1 MNRTQLE
8 HIIRAAGTIANT
20 DSIIVIGSQA
30 ILASVDNPV
39 PELAMSMEA
48 DVYPNKCPELSDLID
63 GCIGELSPFH
73 EQFGYYAQGVGP
85 ETAILPKG
93 WQERLVSLA
102 NENTNGVTGWCL
114 HPIDIMIAKLA
125 AGREKDFRY
134 AKAVIDSQILTL
146 DDVSRHVVG
155 IPKYTTVL
163 IRERLNMLTKSA

>member
-1 MNRTQLE
+1 MYRAQLE
-8 HIIRAAGTIANT
+8 HIIRAAGTIADT

-30 ILASVDNPV
+30 ILASVENPV
-39 PELAMSMEA
+39 TELAMSMEA

-85 ETAILPKG
+85 ETAILPKS

-125 AGREKDFRY
+125 AGREKDFIY
-134 AKAVIDSQILTL
+134 AKAVIDSYILTP
-146 DDVSRHVVG
+146 DDVFRHIIGLSENTMTLV
-155 IPKYTTVL
+155 
-163 IRERLNMLTKSA
+163 RERLQVVVKSL